1 MITHYIHR
9 GLAKKNF
16 KENTIPAFKYSFKK
30 NYGIETDLHVTKD
43 NRFVCFHYY
52 NLKGKFKIN
61 KKIKDINYGYLKKI
75 TKKKKATVPLL
86 DDLFKLSKNK
96 YPLLLEIKPIL
107 NEKNL
112 FIFKNLIKKRK
123 NYKIISFK
131 EKNLTNLYRIDKKLP
146 LGLLFYSTTSL
157 KNIKIKSKKKHVK
170 FIVLDKIFLSNKN
183 LNIIKKKI
191 YYYTIKR
198 KNIFKKYRY
207 SKNLIFEIL

>member
-207 SKNLIFEIL
+207 SKNLIFENL